1 MTSRTTPQPK
11 PKSQDSPPTPFLK
24 WAGGKRALLGEIV
37 PRIPNFAGTYIEPF
51 LGAGALMFTQE
62 TSKKKI
68 VNDFNQ
74 DLIEV
79 YEVIRDEPAK
89 LISTLKTHKNTKE
102 HFLKVRAW
110 DREPNFKTKR
120 TKVERAARII
130 FLNKTCFNGLYR
142 VNSQGFFNV
151 PFGDC
156 KKPDWIAES
165 NILRVSKFLSH
176 KSRVSFSTR
185 LLSGDYRQASK
196 LAKPGDFV
204 YFDPPYDPAS
214 NTSSFVSYQS
224 GGFTS
229 ANQEELRDEIL
240 RLTKL
245 GVPVILSN
253 SDTKLIGGLYGDKA
267 IFTISRV
274 KVNRAISAKVSGRV
288 AVGEVLVDN
297 FKKIKSI
304 GAK

>member
-1 MTSRTTPQPK
+1 
-11 PKSQDSPPTPFLK
+11 
-24 WAGGKRALLGEIV
+24 
-37 PRIPNFAGTYIEPF
+37 
-51 LGAGALMFTQE
+51 
-62 TSKKKI
+62 
-68 VNDFNQ
+68 
-74 DLIEV
+74 
-79 YEVIRDEPAK
+79 
-89 LISTLKTHKNTKE
+89 
-102 HFLKVRAW
+102 
-110 DREPNFKTKR
+110 
-120 TKVERAARII
+120 
-130 FLNKTCFNGLYR
+130 

-151 PFGDC
+151 PFGDY

-165 NILRVSKFLSH
+165 NILKVSKFLSH

-185 LLSGDYRQASK
+185 LMSGDYRQASK

-253 SDTKLIGGLYGDKA
+253 SDTKLIGELYGDKA

-304 GAK
+304 GTK